1 MCQGMYQGLS
11 VPIVIPNLIQLTLL
25 TLYFFS
31 FQVSLTVPL
40 KDMLCFSTKNRIFIF
55 IYLRLLKVG

>member
-1 MCQGMYQGLS
+1 MCQGMCQGLS

-25 TLYFFS
+25 TLYFFN
-31 FQVSLTVPL
+31 FQVSLAVPL
-40 KDMLCFSTKNRIFIF
+40 KDMLCFSTKNCIFIF